1 MASQPIVSE
10 SLIDILELMRED
22 HRKFEKL
29 FGAYA
34 EATDSAAKRA
44 AVCRIHCALLSHTQ
58 AAEELL
64 FDAIVD
70 GGNDDAAVEEAR
82 AEHEAMRKTL
92 QSILAVEA
100 DDPTYDMKVRML
112 QKEIMHHAREEEGE
126 LFAQAR
132 EASLDLAGLGER
144 YTRRRDELTP
154 QFERETGL
162 A

>member
-1 MASQPIVSE
+1 MASQPVAE
-10 SLIDILELMRED
+10 SVADILELMRED
-22 HRKFEKL
+22 HGRFEKL
-29 FGAYA
+29 FSAYA
-34 EATDSAAKRA
+34 EADDAEAKRV
-44 AVCRIHCALLSHTQ
+44 AVCRIHCALAAHTQ

-70 GGNDDAAVEEAR
+70 AGADDAAVEEAR
-82 AEHEAMRKTL
+82 AEHEGMRKTL
-92 QSILAVEA
+92 QSILAVKA